1 MHACFDPFQAAAT
14 AFQVAFDGFQD
25 PASLQRVRARRLARL
40 LQTCARSSPLYRK
53 WLRGVDPESARLD
66 ELPVAHRSV
75 LMQHFDEWVTDSSI
89 HLDEL
94 RMLVRRPDRLASAYL
109 DRYVVWQSSG
119 TSGEP
124 GIFVQ
129 DARAMGVYDALEA
142 VRGPLVRWVMSHPGC
157 LGLQRNLVLIGA
169 PEEHYASTVA
179 AKRLVMLNPWLRGQ
193 LHDLSFLQPMF
204 RLRQALEA
212 LNPIVLASFP
222 SVVLQLAEERLH
234 GRLDIAPQE
243 IWVGGETLT
252 PGTRAFVE
260 NMFGCRVRNSYGASE
275 FLAIAFECDQGA
287 LHLNAD
293 WAILEPLDEHGHPV
307 GPDVEGATVL
317 LTSLANHVQPLL
329 RYTLPDRVALLS
341 RHCHCGSRLP
351 LLQVHGRDDDVLRL
365 PGIDGDMVT
374 VSPLAITT
382 VIEERT
388 GLLDYQ
394 IRQVSQMAL
403 VVACGLG
410 QTDGDA
416 KLRRAAAELSKFL
429 RGLGVKGVSITCDAG
444 CGLKPGPAGK
454 VRRVVGL
461 PIGDRR

>member
-1 MHACFDPFQAAAT
+1 ME
-14 AFQVAFDGFQD
+14 
-25 PASLQRVRARRLARL
+25 RVRARRLARL
-40 LQTCARSSPLYRK
+40 LKACVTRSPLYGR
-53 WLRGVDPESARLD
+53 WLSGVDPESARLS

-89 HLDEL
+89 RLDDL
-94 RMLVRRPDRLASAYL
+94 RMLVRRPDRVASAYL

-142 VRGPLVRWVMSHPGC
+142 VRGPLVRWAMSHPGC

-179 AKRLVMLNPWLRGQ
+179 AERLRTLNPWLRGH
-193 LHDLSFLQPMF
+193 LHDLSFLQPMS

-260 NMFGCRVRNSYGASE
+260 NMFGCRIRNSYGASE
-275 FLAIAFECDQGA
+275 FLAIAFECDHGA

-307 GPDVEGATVL
+307 GPDVEGASVL

-329 RYTLPDRVALLS
+329 RYALPDRVTLLS
-341 RHCHCGSRLP
+341 RHCTCGSPLP

-365 PGIDGDMVT
+365 PGPDGDMVT
-374 VSPLAITT
+374 VSPLAMTT
-382 VIEERT
+382 VIEERAE
-388 GLLDYQ
+388 LLDYQ
-394 IRQVSQMAL
+394 IRQVSQTAL
-403 VVACGLG
+403 VIACGPG
-410 QTDGDA
+410 QDDGDA
-416 KLRRAAAELSKFL
+416 KLRTAAAELSKFL
-429 RGLGVKGVSITCDAG
+429 VELGVTAVHITCDAAR
-444 CGLKPGPAGK
+444 GLKPGPAGK

-461 PIGDRR
+461 PIGNRQ